1 MLRSKVMGGSPA
13 YASSLCMS
21 WWDSGDKDDDM
32 HAARCDLELDYAQLA
47 TCHHRLGAVVGGNY
61 PVRMHTRDQVIAHGG
76 YVYT

>member
-1 MLRSKVMGGSPA
+1 
-13 YASSLCMS
+13 
-21 WWDSGDKDDDM
+21 M